1 MYVPSIIEKTASG
14 ERVWDIFS
22 RLVEDRIIYLHG
34 EVDDNMATL
43 VNAQLLYLNKKDPK
57 KDIIIY
63 INSPGGSVIS
73 GMSIYDTMQFVSNDI
88 VTVGLGM
95 AASMASV
102 IIAAGTKGK
111 RFILPHSEVMIHQPL
126 SGVQG
131 QASDIEIGARHV
143 IATKKRMNQILA
155 YHSGQP
161 LSKVEK
167 DTDRDNYLTAEQAV
181 EYGLVDKVIGAYD
194 LWKEIWAIE

>member
-194 LWKEIWAIE
+194 LWKEI

>member
-57 KDIIIY
+57 KDIVIY

-161 LSKVEK
+161 LEKVER
-167 DTDRDNYLTAEQAV
+167 DTDRDNYMTAEQAV

-194 LWKEIWAIE
+194 LWKKV

>member
-194 LWKEIWAIE
+194 LWKEIGAIE